1 MGKEGQTDLTA
12 VELEDPTE
20 DKEYQELEAAFLSG
34 KLTDE
39 GEAEEEQSSKES
51 QESEEK
57 EESSEDAPKSEG
69 PAIQENKRLREKNR
83 ELNESL
89 EDMARRLG
97 ELEKKTSEPKEEKKP
112 NPLEK
117 FSMEQLVETE
127 VSLDQQL
134 RTAYEDGDQQ
144 KVKELSGMKQ
154 MLRMEMSTRPQ
165 VEAER
170 KREEREAQQ
179 QWAQLEESVQTQHP
193 DLLKKDSET
202 MKSAQEFLKKN
213 PALAKLMGPYA
224 GIVSLAQ
231 AVLLKQQS
239 QPNPKKEDP
248 KGDLVKELER
258 VSKSATKRT
267 PSTAPVKTES
277 QVVVPDPDKDM
288 DKFDQLWQDVRS
300 GKIKLEGL

>member
-1 MGKEGQTDLTA
+1 MSKEGQTDLTA
-12 VELEDPTE
+12 VELEGLTE

-39 GEAEEEQSSKES
+39 GEVEEEQSSEES

-134 RTAYEDGDQQ
+134 RTAYEEGDTQ

-170 KREEREAQQ
+170 KREEKEAQQ
-179 QWAQLEESVQTQHP
+179 QWTQLEESVQTQHP
-193 DLLKKDSET
+193 DLLKKDSEI

-213 PALAKLMGPYA
+213 SALAKLMGPYA